1 MLCSIPFQIPDLR
14 KKSRRDYVK
23 KRRVDKVEMLQEDIR
38 DDEYLFEDSQLSK
51 REKQEREYKKKVF
64 HLAVEHAKAGELE
77 KVQRYEMPQEN
88 QKPAKYDEMELE
100 ELGPNYEQKK
110 WEEDKLGYAV
120 MKFGAKDAK
129 DKNKGHTCTCAV
141 NMYILKLILLRLW
154 KLACSLL
161 YMYAVQ

>member
-1 MLCSIPFQIPDLR
+1 MNYIVLCISLQIPDLR

-23 KRRVDKVEMLQEDIR
+23 KRRVDKLEMLQEDIR
-38 DDEYLFEDSQLSK
+38 DDEYLFEDAQISK
-51 REKQEREYKKKVF
+51 REKDEQEYKKKIYR
-64 HLAVEHAKAGELE
+64 LAAEHAKAGELE

-88 QKPAKYDEMELE
+88 QKPAKYDESAVE

-129 DKNKGHTCTCAV
+129 DKNKVSDFSG
-141 NMYILKLILLRLW
+141 
-154 KLACSLL
+154 
-161 YMYAVQ
+161 